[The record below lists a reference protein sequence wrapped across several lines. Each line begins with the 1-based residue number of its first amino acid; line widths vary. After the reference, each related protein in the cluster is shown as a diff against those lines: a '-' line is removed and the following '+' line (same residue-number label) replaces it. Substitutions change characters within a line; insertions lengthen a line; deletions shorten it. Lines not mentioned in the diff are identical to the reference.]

1 MNNASL
7 SLFKAGCASLLHDCG
22 IKFSSKDLTL
32 LYYRLMAVN
41 EQDVERSLCDVCEM
55 ISWEEDLAPAGELS
69 VQDALYAFALDNF
82 ENYFRDY
89 CRGEVPYA
97 YAQLISK
104 AKCHFAELAEE
115 HCA

>member
-7 SLFKAGCASLLHDCG
+7 SLFKAGCARLLQNCG
-22 IKFSSKDLTL
+22 FKFSSKDLTL
-32 LYYRLMAVN
+32 LYYCLMAVN
-41 EQDVERSLCDVCEM
+41 EQNVERCLADVCEM
-55 ISWEEDLAPAGELS
+55 IAWEEDLAPAGELG
-69 VQDALYAFALDNF
+69 VEDALYAFALDNF

-97 YAQLISK
+97 YAQFISK
-104 AKCHFAELAEE
+104 AKCHFAKSAEE